1 MVSGPITVAKLGS
14 KQELNSIL
22 GTEALKD
29 GGDTSSNYDAS
40 IFEDEDGDTSSDNV
54 DDSGKDSARRSLG
67 GAQTQE
73 SGTVVLGAKLLGEPD
88 KKSNGKSILSFNS
101 APFLFKIIWRL
112 VLSFGAKIFSL
123 VTPHEPLLCV
133 NCCR

>member
-1 MVSGPITVAKLGS
+1 MATGPITVAKLGS
-14 KQELNSIL
+14 KQGVVDMI

-67 GAQTQE
+67 ADQVQE
-73 SGTVVLGAKLLGEPD
+73 PGTVVLGAKLLGEPD
-88 KKSNGKSILSFNS
+88 KKSNGKSTLSS
-101 APFLFKIIWRL
+101 KLAPFLF
-112 VLSFGAKIFSL
+112 
-123 VTPHEPLLCV
+123 
-133 NCCR
+133 